1 MWSDDSQL
9 LAQTQRREQLLQ
21 EQRLVEDEYNLA
33 REREERMRQLEVCL
47 LSYIISR
54 IEDQLISMNWN
65 HIGLEAEAILSLR
78 FY

>member
-21 EQRLVEDEYNLA
+21 EQRLVEDEYDLA

-47 LSYIISR
+47 LNYIVS
-54 IEDQLISMNWN
+54 
-65 HIGLEAEAILSLR
+65 
-78 FY
+78 